1 MRAPSA
7 ILAALAALSVATDA
21 ASLRAAGN
29 GTNVNPEIVG
39 GVEAAVGKHL
49 YLAGLRETAAGSTFC
64 GGALIAPKYV
74 LTAGH
79 CIETDAFTANYVALG
94 THFASGSADGERIR
108 VTRRIVH
115 PDYVSVEGTPFNDW
129 AILELETAAKTK
141 PIKVKFDDNAV
152 GTVATVRGWGS
163 TRSGGSGSNV
173 LKEVSVKIWDNAKCD
188 KAIQQTSQ
196 GAAQHVTDTMV
207 CAGGVRGQDSCQ
219 GDSGGP
225 FTVKGANGEDVIT
238 GVVSWGYGCALQ
250 NTPGVYARLSKA
262 QDFISPYLSA

>member
-7 ILAALAALSVATDA
+7 ILVALATLSAATDA
-21 ASLRAAGN
+21 TSLRAAGN
-29 GTNVNPEIVG
+29 GTNGSPEIVG

-49 YLAGLRETAAGSTFC
+49 YIAGLRETATGGTFC

-79 CIETDAFTANYVALG
+79 CISDDVQYVALG
-94 THFASGSADGERIR
+94 THYASGSADGERIR

-115 PDYVSVEGTPFNDW
+115 PDYFLREETPFNDW
-129 AILELETAAKTK
+129 AILELAKPATVK
-141 PIKVKFDDNAV
+141 PIKVTFDDSAV

-163 TRSGGSGSNV
+163 TRSGGAGSNV

-188 KAIQQTSQ
+188 KAIQKTSE
-196 GAAQHVTDTMV
+196 GTAQHLTDTMV

-262 QDFISPYLSA
+262 RDFISPYLSS